1 MNSSEFLKAGFL
13 PDINLQY
20 NFDSNFNL
28 DTSEKKLTLRQKL
41 VDGGG
46 TFATF
51 SRSSHLLKAE
61 KMRFQ
66 QLKQEL
72 ALNAVKA
79 YVNVLQKTEMLKL
92 REHKERIFLEHL
104 SAMKKRFS
112 LGEVTNAEV
121 LLAKAKFSS
130 SISERVDAEGKLK
143 LVNIAYYHLI
153 GEDADDLSEANDKL
167 PSVPELNEC
176 LQLAKTN
183 NLSLKAAVY
192 QKRAAGMEVIA
203 ESSKWL
209 PSLNLSASKNFGE
222 DGMKVDKLLENV
234 HVVFTLDVLIFK
246 RGVNAFGVSK
256 AKMDAKKSTYDYYE
270 TVKNI
275 EQAVVNAWNNVL
287 TAKAI
292 IKASQEAEKAAALAL
307 EGVEQEVNLNLKKK
321 KVKVDEQTSGDV
333 NSKFTALHIA
343 ALHGHQEIVQ
353 LLLNNNANPS
363 LKDSQGR
370 TPRDIVGDVE
380 DDTLEREQA
389 IRERDAVE
397 QKLQEAEQRYANNR
411 KRIEQ
416 PGHNQ
421 HSEQYGATYNG
432 EQTFLNKSNS
442 ESDAEES
449 ELTPLHYAARY
460 GYVEIAEYLIDN
472 GAGVDAQD
480 KDGVTPLHYAA
491 AKSAKESVK
500 LLIKRKANVN
510 AQDKDGHTPLYF
522 AVAKDN
528 KELAKLLIKYGADR
542 SLIKDEGLKGYTSSH
557 SKTHNAT
564 ETPEEA
570 EKVKKSKVKSKEL
583 RAQLKEENQSLK
595 RKIQDLE
602 SEKATL
608 KDKLDKT
615 KTKEVLLEKKQK
627 ELKNDIAGQEARLEA
642 LEQEIQELGNENT
655 KLKDKLDKTES
666 QYSKAE
672 ALLEKTQKELA
683 ESKSCIVGH
692 ETKLKQFNKE
702 NESLTQKIKSLENE
716 NTPLEGELGKTK
728 TNEVSLE
735 KAGKRQMSFLKV
747 ASVNL
752 VTMLTVGA
760 TLSIAFDLSV
770 LPIIVVFVTSAAL
783 LASCVTYAISKPIAE
798 PKPTTELKEV
808 DIQGSAQRCL

>member
-1 MNSSEFLKAGFL
+1 MFRLIITLAIIFSTISCYATDVGEVISKAIKNSSKIKSQFYQYKSAEKHYKSSGLAGFL

-41 VDGGG
+41 IDGGG

-79 YVNVLQKTEMLKL
+79 YVNVLQKTEILKL
-92 REHKERIFLEHL
+92 REHKERVSLEHL

-176 LQLAKTN
+176 LQLAKSN

-234 HVVFTLDVLIFK
+234 HVVFTLDVPIFK

-307 EGVEQEVNLNLKKK
+307 EGVEQEVNLNLKS
-321 KVKVDEQTSGDV
+321 TSDLLD
-333 NSKFTALHIA
+333 TEDALFKA
-343 ALHGHQEIVQ
+343 RSDL
-353 LLLNNNANPS
+353 
-363 LKDSQGR
+363 
-370 TPRDIVGDVE
+370 VE
-380 DDTLEREQA
+380 A
-389 IRERDAVE
+389 
-397 QKLQEAEQRYANNR
+397 
-411 KRIEQ
+411 
-416 PGHNQ
+416 
-421 HSEQYGATYNG
+421 
-432 EQTFLNKSNS
+432 KSN
-442 ESDAEES
+442 
-449 ELTPLHYAARY
+449 
-460 GYVEIAEYLIDN
+460 YVI
-472 GAGVDAQD
+472 
-480 KDGVTPLHYAA
+480 
-491 AKSAKESVK
+491 SVYN
-500 LLIKRKANVN
+500 LLFMINS
-510 AQDKDGHTPLYF
+510 
-522 AVAKDN
+522 
-528 KELAKLLIKYGADR
+528 I
-542 SLIKDEGLKGYTSSH
+542 
-557 SKTHNAT
+557 
-564 ETPEEA
+564 
-570 EKVKKSKVKSKEL
+570 
-583 RAQLKEENQSLK
+583 
-595 RKIQDLE
+595 
-602 SEKATL
+602 
-608 KDKLDKT
+608 
-615 KTKEVLLEKKQK
+615 
-627 ELKNDIAGQEARLEA
+627 
-642 LEQEIQELGNENT
+642 
-655 KLKDKLDKTES
+655 
-666 QYSKAE
+666 
-672 ALLEKTQKELA
+672 
-683 ESKSCIVGH
+683 
-692 ETKLKQFNKE
+692 
-702 NESLTQKIKSLENE
+702 
-716 NTPLEGELGKTK
+716 
-728 TNEVSLE
+728 
-735 KAGKRQMSFLKV
+735 
-747 ASVNL
+747 NL
-752 VTMLTVGA
+752 
-760 TLSIAFDLSV
+760 
-770 LPIIVVFVTSAAL
+770 
-783 LASCVTYAISKPIAE
+783 
-798 PKPTTELKEV
+798 
-808 DIQGSAQRCL
+808 

>member
-1 MNSSEFLKAGFL
+1 MFRLIITLAIIFNTISCYATDVGEVISKAIKNSSKIKSQFYQYKSAEKHYKSSGLAGFL

-41 VDGGG
+41 IDGGG

-79 YVNVLQKTEMLKL
+79 YVNVLQKTEILKL
-92 REHKERIFLEHL
+92 REHKERVSLEHL

-234 HVVFTLDVLIFK
+234 HVVFILDVPIFK

-307 EGVEQEVNLNLKKK
+307 EGVEQEVNLNLKS
-321 KVKVDEQTSGDV
+321 TSDLLD
-333 NSKFTALHIA
+333 TEDALFKA
-343 ALHGHQEIVQ
+343 RSDL
-353 LLLNNNANPS
+353 
-363 LKDSQGR
+363 
-370 TPRDIVGDVE
+370 VE
-380 DDTLEREQA
+380 A
-389 IRERDAVE
+389 
-397 QKLQEAEQRYANNR
+397 
-411 KRIEQ
+411 
-416 PGHNQ
+416 
-421 HSEQYGATYNG
+421 
-432 EQTFLNKSNS
+432 KSN
-442 ESDAEES
+442 
-449 ELTPLHYAARY
+449 
-460 GYVEIAEYLIDN
+460 YVI
-472 GAGVDAQD
+472 
-480 KDGVTPLHYAA
+480 
-491 AKSAKESVK
+491 SVYN
-500 LLIKRKANVN
+500 LLFMINS
-510 AQDKDGHTPLYF
+510 
-522 AVAKDN
+522 
-528 KELAKLLIKYGADR
+528 I
-542 SLIKDEGLKGYTSSH
+542 
-557 SKTHNAT
+557 
-564 ETPEEA
+564 
-570 EKVKKSKVKSKEL
+570 
-583 RAQLKEENQSLK
+583 
-595 RKIQDLE
+595 
-602 SEKATL
+602 
-608 KDKLDKT
+608 
-615 KTKEVLLEKKQK
+615 
-627 ELKNDIAGQEARLEA
+627 
-642 LEQEIQELGNENT
+642 
-655 KLKDKLDKTES
+655 
-666 QYSKAE
+666 
-672 ALLEKTQKELA
+672 
-683 ESKSCIVGH
+683 
-692 ETKLKQFNKE
+692 
-702 NESLTQKIKSLENE
+702 
-716 NTPLEGELGKTK
+716 
-728 TNEVSLE
+728 
-735 KAGKRQMSFLKV
+735 
-747 ASVNL
+747 NL
-752 VTMLTVGA
+752 
-760 TLSIAFDLSV
+760 
-770 LPIIVVFVTSAAL
+770 
-783 LASCVTYAISKPIAE
+783 
-798 PKPTTELKEV
+798 
-808 DIQGSAQRCL
+808 

>member
-1 MNSSEFLKAGFL
+1 MFRLIITLAIIFNTISCYATDVGEVISKAIKNSSKIKSQFYQYKSAEKHYKSSGLAGFL

-41 VDGGG
+41 IDGGG

-79 YVNVLQKTEMLKL
+79 YVNVLQKTEILKL
-92 REHKERIFLEHL
+92 REHKERVSLEHL

-234 HVVFTLDVLIFK
+234 HVVFTLDVPIFK

-275 EQAVVNAWNNVL
+275 EQEVVNAWNNVL

-307 EGVEQEVNLNLKKK
+307 EGVEQEVNLNLKS
-321 KVKVDEQTSGDV
+321 TSDLLD
-333 NSKFTALHIA
+333 TEDALFKA
-343 ALHGHQEIVQ
+343 RSDL
-353 LLLNNNANPS
+353 
-363 LKDSQGR
+363 
-370 TPRDIVGDVE
+370 VE
-380 DDTLEREQA
+380 A
-389 IRERDAVE
+389 
-397 QKLQEAEQRYANNR
+397 
-411 KRIEQ
+411 
-416 PGHNQ
+416 
-421 HSEQYGATYNG
+421 
-432 EQTFLNKSNS
+432 KSN
-442 ESDAEES
+442 
-449 ELTPLHYAARY
+449 
-460 GYVEIAEYLIDN
+460 YVISVYNLLFMINSID
-472 GAGVDAQD
+472 
-480 KDGVTPLHYAA
+480 L
-491 AKSAKESVK
+491 
-500 LLIKRKANVN
+500 
-510 AQDKDGHTPLYF
+510 
-522 AVAKDN
+522 
-528 KELAKLLIKYGADR
+528 
-542 SLIKDEGLKGYTSSH
+542 
-557 SKTHNAT
+557 
-564 ETPEEA
+564 
-570 EKVKKSKVKSKEL
+570 
-583 RAQLKEENQSLK
+583 
-595 RKIQDLE
+595 
-602 SEKATL
+602 
-608 KDKLDKT
+608 
-615 KTKEVLLEKKQK
+615 
-627 ELKNDIAGQEARLEA
+627 
-642 LEQEIQELGNENT
+642 
-655 KLKDKLDKTES
+655 
-666 QYSKAE
+666 
-672 ALLEKTQKELA
+672 
-683 ESKSCIVGH
+683 
-692 ETKLKQFNKE
+692 
-702 NESLTQKIKSLENE
+702 
-716 NTPLEGELGKTK
+716 
-728 TNEVSLE
+728 
-735 KAGKRQMSFLKV
+735 
-747 ASVNL
+747 
-752 VTMLTVGA
+752 
-760 TLSIAFDLSV
+760 
-770 LPIIVVFVTSAAL
+770 
-783 LASCVTYAISKPIAE
+783 
-798 PKPTTELKEV
+798 
-808 DIQGSAQRCL
+808 

>member
-1 MNSSEFLKAGFL
+1 MFRLIITLAIIFNTISCYATDVGEVISKAIKNSSKIKSQFYQYKSAEKHCKSSGLAGFL
-13 PDINLQY
+13 PDVNLQY

-41 VDGGG
+41 IDGGG

-79 YVNVLQKTEMLKL
+79 YVNVLQKTEILKL
-92 REHKERIFLEHL
+92 REHKERVSLEHL

-234 HVVFTLDVLIFK
+234 HVVFTLDVPIFK

-275 EQAVVNAWNNVL
+275 EQAVVNAWNDVL

-307 EGVEQEVNLNLKKK
+307 EGVEQEVNLNLKS
-321 KVKVDEQTSGDV
+321 TSDLLD
-333 NSKFTALHIA
+333 TEDALFKA
-343 ALHGHQEIVQ
+343 RSDL
-353 LLLNNNANPS
+353 
-363 LKDSQGR
+363 
-370 TPRDIVGDVE
+370 VE
-380 DDTLEREQA
+380 A
-389 IRERDAVE
+389 
-397 QKLQEAEQRYANNR
+397 
-411 KRIEQ
+411 
-416 PGHNQ
+416 
-421 HSEQYGATYNG
+421 
-432 EQTFLNKSNS
+432 KSN
-442 ESDAEES
+442 
-449 ELTPLHYAARY
+449 
-460 GYVEIAEYLIDN
+460 YVISVYNLLFMINSID
-472 GAGVDAQD
+472 
-480 KDGVTPLHYAA
+480 L
-491 AKSAKESVK
+491 
-500 LLIKRKANVN
+500 
-510 AQDKDGHTPLYF
+510 
-522 AVAKDN
+522 
-528 KELAKLLIKYGADR
+528 
-542 SLIKDEGLKGYTSSH
+542 
-557 SKTHNAT
+557 
-564 ETPEEA
+564 
-570 EKVKKSKVKSKEL
+570 
-583 RAQLKEENQSLK
+583 
-595 RKIQDLE
+595 
-602 SEKATL
+602 
-608 KDKLDKT
+608 
-615 KTKEVLLEKKQK
+615 
-627 ELKNDIAGQEARLEA
+627 
-642 LEQEIQELGNENT
+642 
-655 KLKDKLDKTES
+655 
-666 QYSKAE
+666 
-672 ALLEKTQKELA
+672 
-683 ESKSCIVGH
+683 
-692 ETKLKQFNKE
+692 
-702 NESLTQKIKSLENE
+702 
-716 NTPLEGELGKTK
+716 
-728 TNEVSLE
+728 
-735 KAGKRQMSFLKV
+735 
-747 ASVNL
+747 
-752 VTMLTVGA
+752 
-760 TLSIAFDLSV
+760 
-770 LPIIVVFVTSAAL
+770 
-783 LASCVTYAISKPIAE
+783 
-798 PKPTTELKEV
+798 
-808 DIQGSAQRCL
+808 

>member
-1 MNSSEFLKAGFL
+1 MFRLIITLAIIFSTISCYATDVGEVISKAIKNSSKIKSQFYQYKSAEKHYKSSGLAGFL

-41 VDGGG
+41 IDGGG

-79 YVNVLQKTEMLKL
+79 YVNVLQKTEILKL
-92 REHKERIFLEHL
+92 REHKERVSLEHL

-183 NLSLKAAVY
+183 NLSLKVAVY

-234 HVVFTLDVLIFK
+234 HVVFTLDVPIFK

-307 EGVEQEVNLNLKKK
+307 EGVEQEVNLNLKS
-321 KVKVDEQTSGDV
+321 TSDLLD
-333 NSKFTALHIA
+333 TEDALFKA
-343 ALHGHQEIVQ
+343 RSDL
-353 LLLNNNANPS
+353 
-363 LKDSQGR
+363 
-370 TPRDIVGDVE
+370 VE
-380 DDTLEREQA
+380 A
-389 IRERDAVE
+389 
-397 QKLQEAEQRYANNR
+397 
-411 KRIEQ
+411 
-416 PGHNQ
+416 
-421 HSEQYGATYNG
+421 
-432 EQTFLNKSNS
+432 KSN
-442 ESDAEES
+442 
-449 ELTPLHYAARY
+449 
-460 GYVEIAEYLIDN
+460 YVI
-472 GAGVDAQD
+472 
-480 KDGVTPLHYAA
+480 
-491 AKSAKESVK
+491 SVYN
-500 LLIKRKANVN
+500 LLFMINS
-510 AQDKDGHTPLYF
+510 
-522 AVAKDN
+522 
-528 KELAKLLIKYGADR
+528 I
-542 SLIKDEGLKGYTSSH
+542 
-557 SKTHNAT
+557 
-564 ETPEEA
+564 
-570 EKVKKSKVKSKEL
+570 
-583 RAQLKEENQSLK
+583 
-595 RKIQDLE
+595 
-602 SEKATL
+602 
-608 KDKLDKT
+608 
-615 KTKEVLLEKKQK
+615 
-627 ELKNDIAGQEARLEA
+627 
-642 LEQEIQELGNENT
+642 
-655 KLKDKLDKTES
+655 
-666 QYSKAE
+666 
-672 ALLEKTQKELA
+672 
-683 ESKSCIVGH
+683 
-692 ETKLKQFNKE
+692 
-702 NESLTQKIKSLENE
+702 
-716 NTPLEGELGKTK
+716 
-728 TNEVSLE
+728 
-735 KAGKRQMSFLKV
+735 
-747 ASVNL
+747 NL
-752 VTMLTVGA
+752 
-760 TLSIAFDLSV
+760 
-770 LPIIVVFVTSAAL
+770 
-783 LASCVTYAISKPIAE
+783 
-798 PKPTTELKEV
+798 
-808 DIQGSAQRCL
+808 

>member
-1 MNSSEFLKAGFL
+1 MFRLIITLAIIFNTISCYATDVGKVISKAIKNSSKIKSQFYQYKSAEKHYKSSGLAGFL

-41 VDGGG
+41 IDGGG

-79 YVNVLQKTEMLKL
+79 YVNVLQKTEILKL
-92 REHKERIFLEHL
+92 REHKERVSLEHL

-234 HVVFTLDVLIFK
+234 HVVFTLDVPIFK

-307 EGVEQEVNLNLKKK
+307 EGVEQEVNLNLKS
-321 KVKVDEQTSGDV
+321 TSDLLD
-333 NSKFTALHIA
+333 TEDALFKA
-343 ALHGHQEIVQ
+343 RSDL
-353 LLLNNNANPS
+353 
-363 LKDSQGR
+363 
-370 TPRDIVGDVE
+370 VE
-380 DDTLEREQA
+380 A
-389 IRERDAVE
+389 
-397 QKLQEAEQRYANNR
+397 
-411 KRIEQ
+411 
-416 PGHNQ
+416 
-421 HSEQYGATYNG
+421 
-432 EQTFLNKSNS
+432 KSN
-442 ESDAEES
+442 
-449 ELTPLHYAARY
+449 
-460 GYVEIAEYLIDN
+460 YVISVYNLLFMINSID
-472 GAGVDAQD
+472 
-480 KDGVTPLHYAA
+480 L
-491 AKSAKESVK
+491 
-500 LLIKRKANVN
+500 
-510 AQDKDGHTPLYF
+510 
-522 AVAKDN
+522 
-528 KELAKLLIKYGADR
+528 
-542 SLIKDEGLKGYTSSH
+542 
-557 SKTHNAT
+557 
-564 ETPEEA
+564 
-570 EKVKKSKVKSKEL
+570 
-583 RAQLKEENQSLK
+583 
-595 RKIQDLE
+595 
-602 SEKATL
+602 
-608 KDKLDKT
+608 
-615 KTKEVLLEKKQK
+615 
-627 ELKNDIAGQEARLEA
+627 
-642 LEQEIQELGNENT
+642 
-655 KLKDKLDKTES
+655 
-666 QYSKAE
+666 
-672 ALLEKTQKELA
+672 
-683 ESKSCIVGH
+683 
-692 ETKLKQFNKE
+692 
-702 NESLTQKIKSLENE
+702 
-716 NTPLEGELGKTK
+716 
-728 TNEVSLE
+728 
-735 KAGKRQMSFLKV
+735 
-747 ASVNL
+747 
-752 VTMLTVGA
+752 
-760 TLSIAFDLSV
+760 
-770 LPIIVVFVTSAAL
+770 
-783 LASCVTYAISKPIAE
+783 
-798 PKPTTELKEV
+798 
-808 DIQGSAQRCL
+808 

>member
-1 MNSSEFLKAGFL
+1 MFRLIITLAIIFNTISCYATDVGEVISKAIKNSSKIKSQFYQYKSAEKHYKSSGLAGFL

-41 VDGGG
+41 IDGGG

-79 YVNVLQKTEMLKL
+79 YVNVLQKTEILKL
-92 REHKERIFLEHL
+92 REHKERVSLEHL

-234 HVVFTLDVLIFK
+234 HVVFTLDVPIFK

-256 AKMDAKKSTYDYYE
+256 AKMDAKKSPYDYYE

-307 EGVEQEVNLNLKKK
+307 EGVEQEVNLNLKS
-321 KVKVDEQTSGDV
+321 TSDLLD
-333 NSKFTALHIA
+333 TEDALFKA
-343 ALHGHQEIVQ
+343 RSDL
-353 LLLNNNANPS
+353 
-363 LKDSQGR
+363 
-370 TPRDIVGDVE
+370 VE
-380 DDTLEREQA
+380 A
-389 IRERDAVE
+389 
-397 QKLQEAEQRYANNR
+397 
-411 KRIEQ
+411 
-416 PGHNQ
+416 
-421 HSEQYGATYNG
+421 
-432 EQTFLNKSNS
+432 KSN
-442 ESDAEES
+442 
-449 ELTPLHYAARY
+449 
-460 GYVEIAEYLIDN
+460 YVI
-472 GAGVDAQD
+472 
-480 KDGVTPLHYAA
+480 
-491 AKSAKESVK
+491 SVYN
-500 LLIKRKANVN
+500 LLFMINS
-510 AQDKDGHTPLYF
+510 
-522 AVAKDN
+522 
-528 KELAKLLIKYGADR
+528 I
-542 SLIKDEGLKGYTSSH
+542 
-557 SKTHNAT
+557 
-564 ETPEEA
+564 
-570 EKVKKSKVKSKEL
+570 
-583 RAQLKEENQSLK
+583 
-595 RKIQDLE
+595 
-602 SEKATL
+602 
-608 KDKLDKT
+608 
-615 KTKEVLLEKKQK
+615 
-627 ELKNDIAGQEARLEA
+627 
-642 LEQEIQELGNENT
+642 
-655 KLKDKLDKTES
+655 
-666 QYSKAE
+666 
-672 ALLEKTQKELA
+672 
-683 ESKSCIVGH
+683 
-692 ETKLKQFNKE
+692 
-702 NESLTQKIKSLENE
+702 
-716 NTPLEGELGKTK
+716 
-728 TNEVSLE
+728 
-735 KAGKRQMSFLKV
+735 
-747 ASVNL
+747 NL
-752 VTMLTVGA
+752 
-760 TLSIAFDLSV
+760 
-770 LPIIVVFVTSAAL
+770 
-783 LASCVTYAISKPIAE
+783 
-798 PKPTTELKEV
+798 
-808 DIQGSAQRCL
+808 

>member
-1 MNSSEFLKAGFL
+1 MFRLIITLAIIFSTISCYATDVGEVISKAIKNSSKIKSQFYQYKSAEKHYKSSGLAGFL

-41 VDGGG
+41 IDGGG

-79 YVNVLQKTEMLKL
+79 YVNVLQKTEILKL
-92 REHKERIFLEHL
+92 REHKERVSLEHL

-234 HVVFTLDVLIFK
+234 HVVFTLDVPIFK

-307 EGVEQEVNLNLKKK
+307 EGVEQEVNLNLKS
-321 KVKVDEQTSGDV
+321 TSDLLD
-333 NSKFTALHIA
+333 TEDALFKA
-343 ALHGHQEIVQ
+343 RSDL
-353 LLLNNNANPS
+353 
-363 LKDSQGR
+363 
-370 TPRDIVGDVE
+370 VE
-380 DDTLEREQA
+380 A
-389 IRERDAVE
+389 
-397 QKLQEAEQRYANNR
+397 
-411 KRIEQ
+411 
-416 PGHNQ
+416 
-421 HSEQYGATYNG
+421 
-432 EQTFLNKSNS
+432 KSN
-442 ESDAEES
+442 
-449 ELTPLHYAARY
+449 
-460 GYVEIAEYLIDN
+460 YVI
-472 GAGVDAQD
+472 
-480 KDGVTPLHYAA
+480 
-491 AKSAKESVK
+491 SVYN
-500 LLIKRKANVN
+500 LLFMINS
-510 AQDKDGHTPLYF
+510 
-522 AVAKDN
+522 
-528 KELAKLLIKYGADR
+528 I
-542 SLIKDEGLKGYTSSH
+542 
-557 SKTHNAT
+557 
-564 ETPEEA
+564 
-570 EKVKKSKVKSKEL
+570 
-583 RAQLKEENQSLK
+583 
-595 RKIQDLE
+595 
-602 SEKATL
+602 
-608 KDKLDKT
+608 
-615 KTKEVLLEKKQK
+615 
-627 ELKNDIAGQEARLEA
+627 
-642 LEQEIQELGNENT
+642 
-655 KLKDKLDKTES
+655 
-666 QYSKAE
+666 
-672 ALLEKTQKELA
+672 
-683 ESKSCIVGH
+683 
-692 ETKLKQFNKE
+692 
-702 NESLTQKIKSLENE
+702 
-716 NTPLEGELGKTK
+716 
-728 TNEVSLE
+728 
-735 KAGKRQMSFLKV
+735 
-747 ASVNL
+747 NL
-752 VTMLTVGA
+752 
-760 TLSIAFDLSV
+760 
-770 LPIIVVFVTSAAL
+770 
-783 LASCVTYAISKPIAE
+783 
-798 PKPTTELKEV
+798 
-808 DIQGSAQRCL
+808 

>member
-1 MNSSEFLKAGFL
+1 MFRLIITLAIIFNTISCYATDVGEVISKAIKNSSKIKSQFYQYKSAEKHYKSSGLAGFL

-41 VDGGG
+41 IDGGG

-79 YVNVLQKTEMLKL
+79 YVNVLQKTEILKL
-92 REHKERIFLEHL
+92 REHKERVSLEHL

-183 NLSLKAAVY
+183 NLSLKAAIY

-234 HVVFTLDVLIFK
+234 HVVFTLDVPIFK

-307 EGVEQEVNLNLKKK
+307 EGVEQEVNLNLKS
-321 KVKVDEQTSGDV
+321 TSDLLD
-333 NSKFTALHIA
+333 TEDALFKA
-343 ALHGHQEIVQ
+343 RSDL
-353 LLLNNNANPS
+353 
-363 LKDSQGR
+363 
-370 TPRDIVGDVE
+370 VE
-380 DDTLEREQA
+380 A
-389 IRERDAVE
+389 
-397 QKLQEAEQRYANNR
+397 
-411 KRIEQ
+411 
-416 PGHNQ
+416 
-421 HSEQYGATYNG
+421 
-432 EQTFLNKSNS
+432 KSN
-442 ESDAEES
+442 
-449 ELTPLHYAARY
+449 
-460 GYVEIAEYLIDN
+460 YVISVYNLLFMINSID
-472 GAGVDAQD
+472 
-480 KDGVTPLHYAA
+480 L
-491 AKSAKESVK
+491 
-500 LLIKRKANVN
+500 
-510 AQDKDGHTPLYF
+510 
-522 AVAKDN
+522 
-528 KELAKLLIKYGADR
+528 
-542 SLIKDEGLKGYTSSH
+542 
-557 SKTHNAT
+557 
-564 ETPEEA
+564 
-570 EKVKKSKVKSKEL
+570 
-583 RAQLKEENQSLK
+583 
-595 RKIQDLE
+595 
-602 SEKATL
+602 
-608 KDKLDKT
+608 
-615 KTKEVLLEKKQK
+615 
-627 ELKNDIAGQEARLEA
+627 
-642 LEQEIQELGNENT
+642 
-655 KLKDKLDKTES
+655 
-666 QYSKAE
+666 
-672 ALLEKTQKELA
+672 
-683 ESKSCIVGH
+683 
-692 ETKLKQFNKE
+692 
-702 NESLTQKIKSLENE
+702 
-716 NTPLEGELGKTK
+716 
-728 TNEVSLE
+728 
-735 KAGKRQMSFLKV
+735 
-747 ASVNL
+747 
-752 VTMLTVGA
+752 
-760 TLSIAFDLSV
+760 
-770 LPIIVVFVTSAAL
+770 
-783 LASCVTYAISKPIAE
+783 
-798 PKPTTELKEV
+798 
-808 DIQGSAQRCL
+808 

>member
-1 MNSSEFLKAGFL
+1 MFRLIITLAIIFNTISCYATDVGEVISKAIKNSSKIKSQFYQYKSAEKHYKSSGLAGFL

-41 VDGGG
+41 IDGGG

-79 YVNVLQKTEMLKL
+79 YVNVLQKTEILKL
-92 REHKERIFLEHL
+92 REHKERVSLEHL

-234 HVVFTLDVLIFK
+234 HVVFTLDVPIFK

-307 EGVEQEVNLNLKKK
+307 EGVEQEVNLNLKS
-321 KVKVDEQTSGDV
+321 TSD
-333 NSKFTALHIA
+333 
-343 ALHGHQEIVQ
+343 
-353 LLLNNNANPS
+353 LLNTEDALFKARS
-363 LKDSQGR
+363 DL
-370 TPRDIVGDVE
+370 VE
-380 DDTLEREQA
+380 A
-389 IRERDAVE
+389 
-397 QKLQEAEQRYANNR
+397 
-411 KRIEQ
+411 
-416 PGHNQ
+416 
-421 HSEQYGATYNG
+421 
-432 EQTFLNKSNS
+432 KSN
-442 ESDAEES
+442 
-449 ELTPLHYAARY
+449 
-460 GYVEIAEYLIDN
+460 YVISVYNLLFMINSID
-472 GAGVDAQD
+472 
-480 KDGVTPLHYAA
+480 L
-491 AKSAKESVK
+491 
-500 LLIKRKANVN
+500 
-510 AQDKDGHTPLYF
+510 
-522 AVAKDN
+522 
-528 KELAKLLIKYGADR
+528 
-542 SLIKDEGLKGYTSSH
+542 
-557 SKTHNAT
+557 
-564 ETPEEA
+564 
-570 EKVKKSKVKSKEL
+570 
-583 RAQLKEENQSLK
+583 
-595 RKIQDLE
+595 
-602 SEKATL
+602 
-608 KDKLDKT
+608 
-615 KTKEVLLEKKQK
+615 
-627 ELKNDIAGQEARLEA
+627 
-642 LEQEIQELGNENT
+642 
-655 KLKDKLDKTES
+655 
-666 QYSKAE
+666 
-672 ALLEKTQKELA
+672 
-683 ESKSCIVGH
+683 
-692 ETKLKQFNKE
+692 
-702 NESLTQKIKSLENE
+702 
-716 NTPLEGELGKTK
+716 
-728 TNEVSLE
+728 
-735 KAGKRQMSFLKV
+735 
-747 ASVNL
+747 
-752 VTMLTVGA
+752 
-760 TLSIAFDLSV
+760 
-770 LPIIVVFVTSAAL
+770 
-783 LASCVTYAISKPIAE
+783 
-798 PKPTTELKEV
+798 
-808 DIQGSAQRCL
+808 

>member
-1 MNSSEFLKAGFL
+1 MFRLIITLAIIFNTISCYATDVGEVISKAIKNSSKIKSQFYQYKSAEKHYKSSGLAGFL

-41 VDGGG
+41 IDGGG

-79 YVNVLQKTEMLKL
+79 YVNVLQKTEILKL
-92 REHKERIFLEHL
+92 REHKERVSLEHL

-234 HVVFTLDVLIFK
+234 HVVFTLDVPIFK

-307 EGVEQEVNLNLKKK
+307 EGVEQEVNLNLKS
-321 KVKVDEQTSGDV
+321 TSDLLD
-333 NSKFTALHIA
+333 TEDALFKA
-343 ALHGHQEIVQ
+343 RSDL
-353 LLLNNNANPS
+353 
-363 LKDSQGR
+363 
-370 TPRDIVGDVE
+370 VE
-380 DDTLEREQA
+380 A
-389 IRERDAVE
+389 
-397 QKLQEAEQRYANNR
+397 
-411 KRIEQ
+411 
-416 PGHNQ
+416 
-421 HSEQYGATYNG
+421 
-432 EQTFLNKSNS
+432 KSNYVIS
-442 ESDAEES
+442 VYNLLFMINSI
-449 ELTPLHYAARY
+449 EL
-460 GYVEIAEYLIDN
+460 
-472 GAGVDAQD
+472 
-480 KDGVTPLHYAA
+480 
-491 AKSAKESVK
+491 
-500 LLIKRKANVN
+500 
-510 AQDKDGHTPLYF
+510 
-522 AVAKDN
+522 
-528 KELAKLLIKYGADR
+528 
-542 SLIKDEGLKGYTSSH
+542 
-557 SKTHNAT
+557 
-564 ETPEEA
+564 
-570 EKVKKSKVKSKEL
+570 
-583 RAQLKEENQSLK
+583 
-595 RKIQDLE
+595 
-602 SEKATL
+602 
-608 KDKLDKT
+608 
-615 KTKEVLLEKKQK
+615 
-627 ELKNDIAGQEARLEA
+627 
-642 LEQEIQELGNENT
+642 
-655 KLKDKLDKTES
+655 
-666 QYSKAE
+666 
-672 ALLEKTQKELA
+672 
-683 ESKSCIVGH
+683 
-692 ETKLKQFNKE
+692 
-702 NESLTQKIKSLENE
+702 
-716 NTPLEGELGKTK
+716 
-728 TNEVSLE
+728 
-735 KAGKRQMSFLKV
+735 
-747 ASVNL
+747 
-752 VTMLTVGA
+752 
-760 TLSIAFDLSV
+760 
-770 LPIIVVFVTSAAL
+770 
-783 LASCVTYAISKPIAE
+783 
-798 PKPTTELKEV
+798 
-808 DIQGSAQRCL
+808 

>member
-1 MNSSEFLKAGFL
+1 MFRLIITLAIIFGTISCYATDVGEVISKAIKNSSKIKSQFYQYKSAEKHYKSSGLAGFL

-41 VDGGG
+41 IDGGG

-79 YVNVLQKTEMLKL
+79 YVNVLQKTEILKL
-92 REHKERIFLEHL
+92 REHKERVSLEHL

-234 HVVFTLDVLIFK
+234 HVVFTLDVPIFK

-307 EGVEQEVNLNLKKK
+307 EGVEQEVNLNLKS
-321 KVKVDEQTSGDV
+321 TSDLLD
-333 NSKFTALHIA
+333 TEDALFKA
-343 ALHGHQEIVQ
+343 RSDL
-353 LLLNNNANPS
+353 
-363 LKDSQGR
+363 
-370 TPRDIVGDVE
+370 VE
-380 DDTLEREQA
+380 A
-389 IRERDAVE
+389 
-397 QKLQEAEQRYANNR
+397 
-411 KRIEQ
+411 
-416 PGHNQ
+416 
-421 HSEQYGATYNG
+421 
-432 EQTFLNKSNS
+432 KSN
-442 ESDAEES
+442 
-449 ELTPLHYAARY
+449 
-460 GYVEIAEYLIDN
+460 YVI
-472 GAGVDAQD
+472 
-480 KDGVTPLHYAA
+480 
-491 AKSAKESVK
+491 SVYN
-500 LLIKRKANVN
+500 LLFMINS
-510 AQDKDGHTPLYF
+510 
-522 AVAKDN
+522 
-528 KELAKLLIKYGADR
+528 I
-542 SLIKDEGLKGYTSSH
+542 
-557 SKTHNAT
+557 
-564 ETPEEA
+564 
-570 EKVKKSKVKSKEL
+570 
-583 RAQLKEENQSLK
+583 
-595 RKIQDLE
+595 
-602 SEKATL
+602 
-608 KDKLDKT
+608 
-615 KTKEVLLEKKQK
+615 
-627 ELKNDIAGQEARLEA
+627 
-642 LEQEIQELGNENT
+642 
-655 KLKDKLDKTES
+655 
-666 QYSKAE
+666 
-672 ALLEKTQKELA
+672 
-683 ESKSCIVGH
+683 
-692 ETKLKQFNKE
+692 
-702 NESLTQKIKSLENE
+702 
-716 NTPLEGELGKTK
+716 
-728 TNEVSLE
+728 
-735 KAGKRQMSFLKV
+735 
-747 ASVNL
+747 NL
-752 VTMLTVGA
+752 
-760 TLSIAFDLSV
+760 
-770 LPIIVVFVTSAAL
+770 
-783 LASCVTYAISKPIAE
+783 
-798 PKPTTELKEV
+798 
-808 DIQGSAQRCL
+808 

>member
-1 MNSSEFLKAGFL
+1 MFRLIITLAVIFNTISCYAPDVGEVISKAIKNSSKIKSQFYQYKSAEKHYKSSGLAGFL

-41 VDGGG
+41 IDGGG

-79 YVNVLQKTEMLKL
+79 YVNVLQKTEILKL
-92 REHKERIFLEHL
+92 REHKERVSLEHL

-234 HVVFTLDVLIFK
+234 HVVFTLDVPIFK

-307 EGVEQEVNLNLKKK
+307 EGVEQEVNLNLKS
-321 KVKVDEQTSGDV
+321 TSDLLD
-333 NSKFTALHIA
+333 TEDALFKA
-343 ALHGHQEIVQ
+343 RSDL
-353 LLLNNNANPS
+353 
-363 LKDSQGR
+363 
-370 TPRDIVGDVE
+370 VE
-380 DDTLEREQA
+380 A
-389 IRERDAVE
+389 
-397 QKLQEAEQRYANNR
+397 
-411 KRIEQ
+411 
-416 PGHNQ
+416 
-421 HSEQYGATYNG
+421 
-432 EQTFLNKSNS
+432 KSN
-442 ESDAEES
+442 
-449 ELTPLHYAARY
+449 
-460 GYVEIAEYLIDN
+460 YVI
-472 GAGVDAQD
+472 
-480 KDGVTPLHYAA
+480 
-491 AKSAKESVK
+491 SVYN
-500 LLIKRKANVN
+500 LLFMINS
-510 AQDKDGHTPLYF
+510 
-522 AVAKDN
+522 
-528 KELAKLLIKYGADR
+528 I
-542 SLIKDEGLKGYTSSH
+542 
-557 SKTHNAT
+557 
-564 ETPEEA
+564 
-570 EKVKKSKVKSKEL
+570 
-583 RAQLKEENQSLK
+583 
-595 RKIQDLE
+595 
-602 SEKATL
+602 
-608 KDKLDKT
+608 
-615 KTKEVLLEKKQK
+615 
-627 ELKNDIAGQEARLEA
+627 
-642 LEQEIQELGNENT
+642 
-655 KLKDKLDKTES
+655 
-666 QYSKAE
+666 
-672 ALLEKTQKELA
+672 
-683 ESKSCIVGH
+683 
-692 ETKLKQFNKE
+692 
-702 NESLTQKIKSLENE
+702 
-716 NTPLEGELGKTK
+716 
-728 TNEVSLE
+728 
-735 KAGKRQMSFLKV
+735 
-747 ASVNL
+747 NL
-752 VTMLTVGA
+752 
-760 TLSIAFDLSV
+760 
-770 LPIIVVFVTSAAL
+770 
-783 LASCVTYAISKPIAE
+783 
-798 PKPTTELKEV
+798 
-808 DIQGSAQRCL
+808 

>member
-1 MNSSEFLKAGFL
+1 MFRLIITLAIIFNTISCYATDVGEVISIAIKNSSKIKSQFYQYKSAEKHYKSSGLAGFL

-41 VDGGG
+41 IDGGG

-79 YVNVLQKTEMLKL
+79 YVNVLQKTEILKL
-92 REHKERIFLEHL
+92 REHKERVSLEHL

-234 HVVFTLDVLIFK
+234 HVVFTLDVPIFK

-307 EGVEQEVNLNLKKK
+307 EGVEQEVNLNLKS
-321 KVKVDEQTSGDV
+321 TSDLLD
-333 NSKFTALHIA
+333 TEDALFKA
-343 ALHGHQEIVQ
+343 RSDL
-353 LLLNNNANPS
+353 
-363 LKDSQGR
+363 
-370 TPRDIVGDVE
+370 VE
-380 DDTLEREQA
+380 A
-389 IRERDAVE
+389 
-397 QKLQEAEQRYANNR
+397 
-411 KRIEQ
+411 
-416 PGHNQ
+416 
-421 HSEQYGATYNG
+421 
-432 EQTFLNKSNS
+432 KSN
-442 ESDAEES
+442 
-449 ELTPLHYAARY
+449 
-460 GYVEIAEYLIDN
+460 YVI
-472 GAGVDAQD
+472 
-480 KDGVTPLHYAA
+480 
-491 AKSAKESVK
+491 SVYN
-500 LLIKRKANVN
+500 LLFMINS
-510 AQDKDGHTPLYF
+510 
-522 AVAKDN
+522 
-528 KELAKLLIKYGADR
+528 I
-542 SLIKDEGLKGYTSSH
+542 
-557 SKTHNAT
+557 
-564 ETPEEA
+564 
-570 EKVKKSKVKSKEL
+570 
-583 RAQLKEENQSLK
+583 
-595 RKIQDLE
+595 
-602 SEKATL
+602 
-608 KDKLDKT
+608 
-615 KTKEVLLEKKQK
+615 
-627 ELKNDIAGQEARLEA
+627 
-642 LEQEIQELGNENT
+642 
-655 KLKDKLDKTES
+655 
-666 QYSKAE
+666 
-672 ALLEKTQKELA
+672 
-683 ESKSCIVGH
+683 
-692 ETKLKQFNKE
+692 
-702 NESLTQKIKSLENE
+702 
-716 NTPLEGELGKTK
+716 
-728 TNEVSLE
+728 
-735 KAGKRQMSFLKV
+735 
-747 ASVNL
+747 NL
-752 VTMLTVGA
+752 
-760 TLSIAFDLSV
+760 
-770 LPIIVVFVTSAAL
+770 
-783 LASCVTYAISKPIAE
+783 
-798 PKPTTELKEV
+798 
-808 DIQGSAQRCL
+808 